1 MLGELGTGI
10 FQVSGGC
17 PRGTSAVAPD
27 GPGALPPDGPPGHLQ
42 PRLQELE
49 HPDGWKEHLHWLEE
63 SFKSGARAY
72 GSCVSVTAGPIFNL
86 RLGLDVPQDEDLINP
101 HSLFQGMPT
110 WDAVMARPYQER
122 MRAFRDPA
130 IRQALSAEAV
140 EGTVAQETPGTDRR
154 GRARGFFNRRWDLVQ
169 VFMAYKE
176 RNRPLEGKSVEQ
188 LAQRAGQEHDG
199 RLPGPVPG

>member
-1 MLGELGTGI
+1 M
-10 FQVSGGC
+10 S
-17 PRGTSAVAPD
+17 
-27 GPGALPPDGPPGHLQ
+27 
-42 PRLQELE
+42 QELE

-101 HSLFQGMPT
+101 RSIFQGMPT

-130 IRQALSAEAV
+130 TRQALSAEAV
-140 EGTVAQETPGTDRR
+140 EGTAAQETTREPTAGGERGGTST
-154 GRARGFFNRRWDLVQ
+154 G
-169 VFMAYKE
+169 
-176 RNRPLEGKSVEQ
+176 
-188 LAQRAGQEHDG
+188 AGTWC
-199 RLPGPVPG
+199 RSS